1 MSRRPP
7 GTRADYVVF
16 SAITTRWADND
27 QYGHVNNVAYYGFFD
42 SVINTWLIH
51 HGGLDPKNGA
61 VIGFAVESGC
71 RYFRPLSF
79 PDPIEAGLRVGHLG
93 NSSVRYEVGIF
104 SPGDDQAAAEG
115 HFVHVFVGRT
125 SQRPVPIPAD
135 LRTALQRLRLVEP
148 G

>member
-7 GTRADYVVF
+7 GTRAHYVAF
-16 SAITTRWADND
+16 STITTRWADND
-27 QYGHVNNVAYYGFFD
+27 QYGHVNNVAYYAFFD

-51 HGGLDPKNGA
+51 NGGLDPKAGA

-93 NSSVRYEVGIF
+93 TSSVRYEVGIF
-104 SPGDDQAAAEG
+104 SPGADAAAAEG
-115 HFVHVFVGRT
+115 HFVHVFVERA
-125 SQRPVPIPAD
+125 SQRPVPIPAP
-135 LRTALQRLRLVEP
+135 LRAALAGLQRVEP